1 MSYTEQLIAEA
12 MCDEIKELKAE
23 NKKLKE
29 ENKALKEVE
38 EENKDIKEKIT
49 KLKQDMLEMLEAED
63 SSSDEELWTEYEADK
78 VENKK
83 LIGQIGE
90 FADYMANHEADIFKK
105 ITGESPEDYD
115 VKPEEKEEDPSIITC
130 MDCGAKASLDGK
142 DVTGVGVGHDAQ
154 FCENCEPEEKGP
166 DCCEGCDTEFDLTYT
181 MNHCDPAVRKKYE
194 AYFGSPDD
202 DGDMCAECMDK
213 NY

>member
-63 SSSDEELWTEYEADK
+63 SSTKILSLRKLQANPLK
-78 VENKK
+78 IMMSNPKK
-83 LIGQIGE
+83 K
-90 FADYMANHEADIFKK
+90 KK
-105 ITGESPEDYD
+105 IPQSSP
-115 VKPEEKEEDPSIITC
+115 VWIA
-130 MDCGAKASLDGK
+130 GLR
-142 DVTGVGVGHDAQ
+142 H
-154 FCENCEPEEKGP
+154 
-166 DCCEGCDTEFDLTYT
+166 
-181 MNHCDPAVRKKYE
+181 H
-194 AYFGSPDD
+194 
-202 DGDMCAECMDK
+202 
-213 NY
+213 